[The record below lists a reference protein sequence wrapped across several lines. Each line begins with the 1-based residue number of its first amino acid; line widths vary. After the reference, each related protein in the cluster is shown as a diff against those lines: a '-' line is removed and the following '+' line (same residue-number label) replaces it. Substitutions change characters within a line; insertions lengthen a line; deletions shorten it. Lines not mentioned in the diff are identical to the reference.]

1 MRHDTPTLGPLLLYG
16 GAGALISTGNF
27 AAKSTG
33 KPFSTAAGA
42 IKMIPLRGVYGRYGV
57 QVQSASTV
65 ATSSFS
71 IRVIGSLSSANPQ
84 KLGSSKF
91 TALVTATSANQN
103 GIKFSTSIIP
113 ASWVGIAS
121 SKFTTAAGRAVTIR
135 LVCVP
140 S

>member
-1 MRHDTPTLGPLLLYG
+1 MRHETIGLPPLLLYG
-16 GAGALISTGNF
+16 GKGALISTGNF
-27 AAKSTG
+27 ALKSTG
-33 KPFSTAAGA
+33 KPFTTAAGF
-42 IKMIPLRGVYGRYGV
+42 IKMIPLNGTYGRFGI
-57 QVQSASTV
+57 QVQSATTV

-71 IRVIGSLSSANPQ
+71 IRLIGSISSANPQ

-91 TALVTATSANQN
+91 TALVTATSANLN

-135 LVCVP
+135 IVAVP